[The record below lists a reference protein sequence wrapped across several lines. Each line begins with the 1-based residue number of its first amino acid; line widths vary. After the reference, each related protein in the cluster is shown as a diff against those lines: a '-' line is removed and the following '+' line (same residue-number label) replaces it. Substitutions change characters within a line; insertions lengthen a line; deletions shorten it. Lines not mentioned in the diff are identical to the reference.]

1 MPFRSLAQMR
11 GAFSGALGPSMKA
24 HAQEW
29 ADATSNISQLPEHVD
44 KKIKQGI
51 IRKRLSGRGK
61 YTGRGGPEVNDIN
74 RNITKG
80 NDINPKEN
88 LPEHPVPVG
97 PPTLRPI
104 ATPIPGPKPLPAKPT
119 TLRHPSPATQIK
131 AKPQIPY
138 SSDQATPGP
147 KSLTNLVVP
156 SQRIPAAANQG
167 SVLPPA
173 KKVSFPKFRDI
184 IYPADPKK
192 RILKRHIINAGQ
204 QAKQ

>member
-1 MPFRSLAQMR
+1 MR

-29 ADATSNISQLPEHVD
+29 ANATSNISQLPEHIE
-44 KKIKQGI
+44 KKVKRGI
-51 IRKRLSGRGK
+51 IRKRMSGKGK
-61 YTGRGGPEVNDIN
+61 YTGRGGPEVSDIN

-80 NDINPKEN
+80 NDFNPKEN
-88 LPEHPVPVG
+88 LPEHPVPIG
-97 PPTLRPI
+97 LPTLRPV
-104 ATPIPGPKPLPAKPT
+104 AVPIPGPKPLPAKPT
-119 TLRHPSPATQIK
+119 ELKHPSVSAQQK
-131 AKPQIPY
+131 AKPKISY

-147 KSLTNLVVP
+147 KSLANLVVP

-167 SVLPPA
+167 SILPPA
-173 KKVSFPKFRDI
+173 KKVPFPKFRDI

-192 RILKRHIINAGQ
+192 RILKRSIINAGQ